1 MVLLLLPAA
10 CRSLSSSLDSLH
22 TLLTQPTLLVSP
34 HCPFG
39 IPGHS
44 SKMTHSTSSTTTARQ
59 RKVVADDGDGS
70 TLFLSPTLSTPT
82 TPSSASLV
90 SPSSLPPRPNSFLNS
105 DEQFIDDISVHFL
118 YQPHTILSFL
128 LVVALLLYFAFHSS
142 DSLVTNLKLSALVCT
157 LFILLLG
164 LFVFPS
170 GPFIRPHP
178 LLWRLAFGV
187 GVVYQLALLVLLF
200 QTKAHA
206 RHALT
211 YLYPYLGVPLH
222 EKTYADQCDL
232 TPANFF
238 NAIDIFF
245 VGHLLGWTVKALML
259 RDWRICWVISVQWEL
274 IEVVFRHM
282 LPNFKECWWDSW
294 LLDVALSNG
303 LGIYIGCKL
312 CEVLEMRQYRWTKVQ
327 DIPTLMGKLQ
337 RGVMQFTPSS
347 WIKVQWEPTS
357 TISRFMVVNIVIAAM
372 NLAELDAFFL
382 KYLLWIPPPCPLNI
396 YRILVFCLIGP
407 PGLRQV
413 YLYMMNKD
421 ARSVGMFVWLA
432 CCVLFT
438 EVCLIF
444 KLAKQDPGTVG
455 EFGGRT
461 MEPHVMWG
469 LVVGCVCY
477 VVVVLWVCVRIVSS
491 RRDVPVSSMSVKE
504 KAEILQESDE
514 QKDNG
519 VGGSRPKVS

>member
-1 MVLLLLPAA
+1 MSA
-10 CRSLSSSLDSLH
+10 
-22 TLLTQPTLLVSP
+22 
-34 HCPFG
+34 
-39 IPGHS
+39 
-44 SKMTHSTSSTTTARQ
+44 TTARQ
-59 RKVVADDGDGS
+59 RKVAADDGNGS
-70 TLFLSPTLSTPT
+70 TLFVSPTSSTPT
-82 TPSSASLV
+82 TPSSAFL
-90 SPSSLPPRPNSFLNS
+90 SPSLTTRPHSFVSS

-211 YLYPYLGVPLH
+211 YLYPYLGVPLD
-222 EKTYADQCDL
+222 EKTYAADCSL
-232 TPANFF
+232 TPTNFF

-282 LPNFKECWWDSW
+282 LPNFAECWWDSW

-303 LGIYIGCKL
+303 VGIWMGCKL
-312 CEVLEMRQYRWTKVQ
+312 CELLEMRQYRWTRVQ
-327 DIPTLMGKLQ
+327 DIPTLAGKLQ
-337 RGVMQFTPSS
+337 RGVMQFTPQS
-347 WIKVQWEPTS
+347 WMRVQWEPTS
-357 TISRFMVVNIVIAAM
+357 TISRFMVVNTVIFAM

-396 YRILVFCLIGP
+396 HRILVFCLIGP
-407 PGLRQV
+407 PALRQV
-413 YLYMMNKD
+413 YLYMMDKH

-438 EVCLIF
+438 ELCLIF
-444 KLAKQDPGTVG
+444 KLAKREPGTVG

-469 LVVGCVCY
+469 LAVGVCCY
-477 VVVVLWVCVRIVSS
+477 VAVVLWVCVRIVT
-491 RRDVPVSSMSVKE
+491 RRDVATAAVSVHE
-504 KAEILQESDE
+504 KADGYVEESGDE
-514 QKDNG
+514 LKD
-519 VGGSRPKVS
+519 GGLKSNSRSKAQ

>member
-1 MVLLLLPAA
+1 
-10 CRSLSSSLDSLH
+10 
-22 TLLTQPTLLVSP
+22 
-34 HCPFG
+34 
-39 IPGHS
+39 
-44 SKMTHSTSSTTTARQ
+44 MTHAGSNTARQ
-59 RKVVADDGDGS
+59 RKIVADDSDGPS
-70 TLFLSPTLSTPT
+70 LFLSPASSTPT
-82 TPSSASLV
+82 TPSSAALL
-90 SPSSLPPRPNSFLNS
+90 SPSAAPRPNPFISS

-187 GVVYQLALLVLLF
+187 GVVYQLALLLLLF

-206 RHALT
+206 RYALT
-211 YLYPYLGVPLH
+211 YLYPYLGQPLE
-222 EKTYADQCDL
+222 EKTYAESCDL
-232 TPANFF
+232 TPTNFF

-312 CEVLEMRQYRWTKVQ
+312 CELLEMRQYRWTKVQ
-327 DIPTLMGKLQ
+327 DIPTLMGKVH
-337 RGVMQFTPSS
+337 RGIMQFTPSS

-357 TISRFMVVNIVIAAM
+357 TISRFIVVNIVIAAM

-396 YRILVFCLIGP
+396 HRILVFCLIGP
-407 PGLRQV
+407 PALRQV

-444 KLAKQDPGTVG
+444 KLAKREPGTVG

-461 MEPHVMWG
+461 MEPHIMWG
-469 LVVGCVCY
+469 LVAGVACY
-477 VVVVLWVCVRIVSS
+477 IAVVLWVCVRIVS
-491 RRDVPVSSMSVKE
+491 RRDVSAVAAKAKVEMVHENGEAKE
-504 KAEILQESDE
+504 
-514 QKDNG
+514 NG
-519 VGGSRPKVS
+519 ANGSRPKAS

>member
-1 MVLLLLPAA
+1 MTY
-10 CRSLSSSLDSLH
+10 SSS
-22 TLLTQPTLLVSP
+22 TNT
-34 HCPFG
+34 
-39 IPGHS
+39 
-44 SKMTHSTSSTTTARQ
+44 RQ
-59 RKVVADDGDGS
+59 RKVVADDSDGA
-70 TLFLSPTLSTPT
+70 TTPFLSSASSTPT
-82 TPSSASLV
+82 TPSSSAFL
-90 SPSSLPPRPNSFLNS
+90 SPSSAAARPHSFANS

-142 DSLVTNLKLSALVCT
+142 DSLVTNLKLSALVCS

-211 YLYPYLGVPLH
+211 YLYPYLGVPLD
-222 EKTYADQCDL
+222 EKTYAENCDL
-232 TPANFF
+232 TPTNFIA
-238 NAIDIFF
+238 AIDIFF

-312 CEVLEMRQYRWTKVQ
+312 CELLEMRQYRWTKVQ
-327 DIPTLMGKLQ
+327 DIPTLMGKVH
-337 RGVMQFTPSS
+337 RGIMQFTPSS

-357 TISRFMVVNIVIAAM
+357 TISRFMVVNIVICAM
-372 NLAELDAFFL
+372 NMAELDAFFL

-407 PGLRQV
+407 PALRQV

-432 CCVLFT
+432 CCVLAT

-444 KLAKQDPGTVG
+444 KLAKTEPGTEG

-469 LVVGCVCY
+469 LVAGVVCY
-477 VVVVLWVCVRIVSS
+477 AAVVVAVCVRIVS
-491 RRDVPVSSMSVKE
+491 RRDGTVPMRG
-504 KAEILQESDE
+504 KAEAMHE
-514 QKDNG
+514 NG
-519 VGGSRPKVS
+519 EEKENGSNGSRIKAS